1 MGLLRGLM
9 GSHKAVG
16 ALAAVC
22 LMAVTSLFGMAES
35 AHATEQTPAVA
46 AAPAAAP
53 APAPA
58 AKPVA
63 VKKKVVKKADEFA
76 DDEPQGIDKDPLEPL
91 NRAIFEFNRTLD
103 GMLVRPVTQVY
114 RGVVPEQ
121 GREMVSNFLGNLYSP
136 VVFANSVLQADP
148 QNSFATLWRFILN
161 STLGVLGI
169 FDFAGDVVGLHNRD
183 ADLGQT
189 FAMYGADEGP
199 YLVLPLIGP
208 SNVRDGFGRLGDM
221 FFVPTNYA
229 DSGWVSVAAYTAMVI
244 DTRSNN
250 MQVID
255 DVFASSLDPYA
266 TFRSG
271 YTQKRASDIKR
282 AKASRDAA
290 QEKAKAQ

>member
-1 MGLLRGLM
+1 MGFFGGLL
-9 GSHKAVG
+9 GSRKVVGTLAV
-16 ALAAVC
+16 VC
-22 LMAVTSLFGMAES
+22 LVAIINLFGTHGS
-35 AHATEQTPAVA
+35 ANANEQKPAVA
-46 AAPAAAP
+46 AAPAADAVS
-53 APAPA
+53 
-58 AKPVA
+58 KPV
-63 VKKKVVKKADEFA
+63 VVKKAVITKKKKDEFA
-76 DDEPQGIDKDPLEPL
+76 DEEPQGLDKDPLEPL

-103 GMLVRPVTQVY
+103 GMLIRPVTQAY

-183 ADLGQT
+183 ADMGQT

-255 DVFASSLDPYA
+255 DVFKSSLDPYA

-271 YTQKRASDIKR
+271 YAQKRTSDIKR

-290 QEKAKAQ
+290 LEKAKAQ

>member
-1 MGLLRGLM
+1 MGLLGLR
-9 GSHKAVG
+9 KVVG
-16 ALAAVC
+16 ALALSCLVAVS
-22 LMAVTSLFGMAES
+22 SLVGVHGS
-35 AHATEQTPAVA
+35 ASANEQKPAVA
-46 AAPAAAP
+46 AA
-53 APAPA
+53 APA
-58 AKPVA
+58 AGSASKPVA
-63 VKKKVVKKADEFA
+63 AKKATVKKKDEFA
-76 DDEPQGIDKDPLEPL
+76 DDESTGIDKDPLEPL
-91 NRAIFEFNRTLD
+91 NRAIFEFNHTLD
-103 GMLVRPVTQVY
+103 GMLIRPVTQVY

-121 GREMVSNFLGNLYSP
+121 GREMVTNFLGNLYSP

-183 ADLGQT
+183 ADMGQT

-208 SNVRDGFGRLGDM
+208 SNVRDGLGRLGDM
-221 FFVPTNYA
+221 FFVPTNYV
-229 DSGWVSVAAYTAMVI
+229 DDGWVSVAAYSAMVI

-255 DVFASSLDPYA
+255 DVFKSSLDPYA

-271 YTQKRASDIKR
+271 YAQKRASDIKR
-282 AKASRDAA
+282 AKASRNAA
-290 QEKAKAQ
+290 LEKAKAQ